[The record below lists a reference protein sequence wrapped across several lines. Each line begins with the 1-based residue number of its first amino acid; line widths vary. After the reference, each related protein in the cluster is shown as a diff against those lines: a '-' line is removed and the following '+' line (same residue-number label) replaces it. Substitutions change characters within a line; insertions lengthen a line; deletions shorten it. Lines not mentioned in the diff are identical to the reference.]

1 MKTKKFFIRSASL
14 KLLLAVP
21 LAIFVLAAVS
31 ISASAQESTNKTEI
45 APPPPPPPPPPP
57 AQGMGSYQGVMEGRA
72 YKKVDEM
79 PVFRGGDSALL
90 KFVAENTIYPK
101 DAKEK
106 GIQGQVYA
114 RFMINTDG
122 TVSDIS
128 IVKSADPSLDAEAL
142 RVISMLP
149 GFIPGKL
156 NGVVVPVWYIMP
168 ISFKLK

>member
-21 LAIFVLAAVS
+21 LAIFMLAAIS
-31 ISASAQESTNKTEI
+31 FSASAQENTNKKEI

-57 AQGMGSYQGVMEGRA
+57 APGMDSYQGVKEGRA
-72 YKKVDEM
+72 YKNVDEM
-79 PVFRGGDSALL
+79 PVFQGGDTALL

-101 DAKEK
+101 EAKEK

-122 TVSDIS
+122 KVSDIS
-128 IVKSADPSLDAEAL
+128 IIKSADPSLDAEAL
-142 RVISMLP
+142 RVVGLLP
-149 GFIPGKL
+149 GFKPGKL
-156 NGVVVPVWYIMP
+156 NGVVVPVWYVLP